1 MEKYSVLMSVYY
13 KEQPDFLRSSMES
26 IFSQTE
32 KTDDFILVCDGPLT
46 KELDEVINE
55 FEHKYD
61 VLHVIRFE
69 KNRGLGPALNDG
81 IEACKNELIARMDS
95 DDIAPDYRC
104 QHQIDAFR
112 KDSELVILGGTVE
125 EFEGNVN
132 NIVSKKQMPTSDEEI
147 KEYAKLRSPF
157 NHPTVM
163 YKKSAVQ
170 RVGGYPPLYLHED
183 YGLWVRLL
191 SSGVKAANLS
201 ETLCFMRVDSGL
213 YSRRGGIKYLKAAV
227 DFRVYLYKT
236 GYNSF
241 FKMLFG
247 VLVVTVMCLV
257 PTCVRKFIYGKFL
270 RKKGVHN
277 GFK

>member
-46 KELDEVINE
+46 NELDEVINE

-125 EFEGNVN
+125 EFEGNVK

-213 YSRRGGIKYLKAAV
+213 YGRRGGFSYLKTAV
-227 DFRVYLYKT
+227 KFRWHLYKI
-236 GYNSF
+236 GFSSF
-241 FKMLFG
+241 FEALY
-247 VLVVTVMCLV
+247 VICALTLICLI
-257 PTCVRKFIYGKFL
+257 PKTLRKIFYVKFL
-270 RKKGVHN
+270 RK
-277 GFK
+277 